1 MHGVNIAS
9 EVRAIIAARASRE
22 VVLEDDMT
30 LGGDGVGLDSI
41 SIAEVLLDCEQ
52 RFGIDV
58 TDFLADGAGLTVGR
72 IVRRV
77 GDVP

>member
-1 MHGVNIAS
+1 MHAVNIAT
-9 EVRAIIAARASRE
+9 EVHSIIAARASRE
-22 VVLEDDMT
+22 VLLEDDMT

-58 TDFLADGAGLTVGR
+58 TDFLADGASITVGR